1 MNRKF
6 RNILSGGL
14 LAMLAGFIPHE
25 TFGCGPYFQP
35 HYFNGRSPYMKV
47 FRGKAAIRR
56 LIKDLDDLI
65 PAYPPFPDGVSTEEA
80 EKLDFTAALDRYLPK
95 RRWIWPKKQS

>member
-65 PAYPPFPDGVSTEEA
+65 PAYPPFSDGVSTEEA